1 MRNETQK
8 TPIPFIVF
16 IVVGALIGALAGL
29 KIAIFSRL
37 IPKIIPM
44 CMKHL
49 MPMMKK
55 YLDEAGVEP
64 PCAAIIRELIEKKN
78 KE

>member
-1 MRNETQK
+1 MSEAQK
-8 TPIPFIVF
+8 AQIPFIAF

-44 CMKHL
+44 CMKYF

-64 PCAAIIRELIEKKN
+64 PCAVIIRELLEKKRSN
-78 KE
+78 